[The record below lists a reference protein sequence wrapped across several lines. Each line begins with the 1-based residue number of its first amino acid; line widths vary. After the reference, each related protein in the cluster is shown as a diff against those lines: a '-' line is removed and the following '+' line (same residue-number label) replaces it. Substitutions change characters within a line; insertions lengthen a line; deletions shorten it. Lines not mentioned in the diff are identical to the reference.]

1 MNLFLGMI
9 DTLEPLHATIERGST
24 TLNERKFLDS
34 YSNDLTEAH
43 EYIRHFQRSR
53 DQRELYQAWHL
64 YYQVFRRINDQLTN
78 ITSLELDSVSPRMR
92 KQKNKNCF
100 RFKYFLLGL
109 ATHCRD
115 LELAVP
121 GTYEPHKP
129 PITIRSVHAHIN
141 VITSKQRPR
150 KISITGSD
158 GYEYVFLL
166 KGHEDLRQD
175 ERVMQLLGLVN
186 EFLSANDETRRRNF
200 IIQRYPVIPL
210 APNNGLLGWVDQCDT
225 FHVLIKEY
233 REKAGIIFDAEV
245 RHMLDKAPNYEQLPL
260 INKIEVFEY
269 ALNLLDGNDLAK
281 ILWHKSSS
289 AEIWL
294 DRRSNYT
301 RSLAVMSMVIESLKD
316 RLKYIFFV

>member
-1 MNLFLGMI
+1 
-9 DTLEPLHATIERGST
+9 
-24 TLNERKFLDS
+24 
-34 YSNDLTEAH
+34 
-43 EYIRHFQRSR
+43 
-53 DQRELYQAWHL
+53 
-64 YYQVFRRINDQLTN
+64 
-78 ITSLELDSVSPRMR
+78 
-92 KQKNKNCF
+92 
-100 RFKYFLLGL
+100 
-109 ATHCRD
+109 
-115 LELAVP
+115 
-121 GTYEPHKP
+121 
-129 PITIRSVHAHIN
+129 
-141 VITSKQRPR
+141 
-150 KISITGSD
+150 
-158 GYEYVFLL
+158 
-166 KGHEDLRQD
+166 
-175 ERVMQLLGLVN
+175 MQLFGLVN